1 MYTDGLIEA
10 PDSRGE
16 LFGVDGLRELL
27 DRHADD
33 DLNAIKQT
41 IVAALRDHTG
51 GSLAHDDVT
60 LLLAEA
66 R

>member
-1 MYTDGLIEA
+1 M
-10 PDSRGE
+10 
-16 LFGVDGLRELL
+16 L
-27 DRHADD
+27 DRHAGQE
-33 DLNAIKQT
+33 LNHIKRAI
-41 IVAALRDHTG
+41 IAALRDHTG